1 MSTLEKSR
9 PPILN
14 RLLAALPPKE
24 YQRLRPHLEPATL
37 TLKQVLYR
45 EGASAESV
53 WFPQQGMIS
62 LVSVLESGRA
72 IEIGIV
78 GSEGMVGTATF
89 MGGQAPCEAMVQL
102 AGSALRMKAGVLSR
116 EFKRG
121 GALQDLLL
129 HYAQALYVQVSQTAA
144 CNGSHKLDQRLARW
158 LLMTHDR
165 AGADSIELTQ
175 EFIAM
180 MLGVE
185 RSGVTLAS
193 ITLQDAGLVKYS
205 RGKITILNRKKLES
219 ASCECYRRV
228 RKYFDTS
235 LRPEQ
240 A

>member
-24 YQRLRPHLEPATL
+24 YQRLRPHLKPVTL
-37 TLKQVLYR
+37 TPKQVLYR

-78 GSEGMVGTATF
+78 GSEGMVGTATC
-89 MGGQAPCEAMVQL
+89 MGGKAPCEAMVQL
-102 AGSALRMKAGVLSR
+102 TGSALRMEAGVLSR

-121 GALQDLLL
+121 GALQDLFL
-129 HYAQALYVQVSQTAA
+129 HYAQALYVQVSQTAV
-144 CNGSHKLDQRLARW
+144 CNGSHKLDKRLARW

-165 AGADSIELTQ
+165 AGADRIELTH
-175 EFIAM
+175 EFIAI
-180 MLGVE
+180 MLGVD

-193 ITLQDAGLVKYS
+193 ITLQDAGLIKYS
-205 RGKITILNRKKLES
+205 RGKITILDRRKLEA
-219 ASCECYRRV
+219 ASCECYRRG
-228 RKYFDTS
+228 RKYFDAS
-235 LRPEQ
+235 LQ
-240 A
+240 LDLT